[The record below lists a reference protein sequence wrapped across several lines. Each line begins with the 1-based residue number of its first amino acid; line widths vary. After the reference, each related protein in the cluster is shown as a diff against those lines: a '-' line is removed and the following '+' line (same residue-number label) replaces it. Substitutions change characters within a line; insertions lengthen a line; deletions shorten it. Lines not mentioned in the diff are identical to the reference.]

1 MGALALLGL
10 WSVGRDSVAG
20 SEWFG
25 VRGGLVP
32 VDHGLS
38 RVSLMMLWA
47 NTPCPHLVT
56 QRQNLRIATIPTLKK
71 QTDTN
76 HDKANNKRH

>member
-1 MGALALLGL
+1 
-10 WSVGRDSVAG
+10 
-20 SEWFG
+20 
-25 VRGGLVP
+25 
-32 VDHGLS
+32 
-38 RVSLMMLWA
+38 MMLWA